1 MSVCLILLR
10 KIRQDFFLTKKRKAI
25 LMMENKDKKKSIKEF
40 KNIYIYKL
48 IKEDKGKA
56 DICIYLCVFKLYV
69 FNNKRMVAR

>member
-1 MSVCLILLR
+1 
-10 KIRQDFFLTKKRKAI
+10 
-25 LMMENKDKKKSIKEF
+25 MMENKDKKKSIKEF